1 MTILLDV
8 QNVNYTIK
16 TQKQILKNISF
27 DLKHGEMIAL
37 IGANGAGKTTLLK
50 ILASIHSDFSG
61 HIICEGETY
70 KNLSLKQRAKKIS
83 YIAQHSFSAWSLTV
97 REIIALG
104 RLPFGRSLDDFTT
117 EDKKICE
124 NVLDLCSLTAFGS
137 RPIHSL
143 SGGEKARVWL
153 ARALA
158 TQAKIILA
166 DEPLSHLDPFY
177 QFMFMNILK
186 NIKENGTGIMI
197 ALHDIAL
204 AMRYA
209 DKILLLDKG
218 HILAFDTAYNI
229 LHSGLLEKT
238 FHIQLLHTHHNTE
251 NHIMVLEDKK
261 YYHS

>member
-1 MTILLDV
+1 MTVLLEV
-8 QNVNYTIK
+8 QNLDYTIN

-27 DLKHGEMIAL
+27 SVKQGEMIAL

-61 HIICEGETY
+61 QIFCEGQSY

-83 YIAQHSFSAWSLTV
+83 YIAQQSFSAWSLTTQ
-97 REIIALG
+97 EIIALG
-104 RLPFGRSLDDFTT
+104 RLPFGRSLDDFTA
-117 EDKKICE
+117 EDKKICDTILE
-124 NVLDLCSLTAFGS
+124 LCSLTALKY

-158 TQAKIILA
+158 TQAQILLA

-186 NIKENGTGIMI
+186 NIKQNGAGIII
-197 ALHDIAL
+197 ALHDIGL
-204 AMRYA
+204 AMQYA
-209 DKILLLDKG
+209 DKILLLNKG
-218 HILAFDTAYNI
+218 HILAFDTPHHI

-238 FHIQLLHTHHNTE
+238 FHIQLLHTKHNSE
-251 NHIMVLEDKK
+251 NHVMVLEDKK
-261 YYHS
+261 YSVV